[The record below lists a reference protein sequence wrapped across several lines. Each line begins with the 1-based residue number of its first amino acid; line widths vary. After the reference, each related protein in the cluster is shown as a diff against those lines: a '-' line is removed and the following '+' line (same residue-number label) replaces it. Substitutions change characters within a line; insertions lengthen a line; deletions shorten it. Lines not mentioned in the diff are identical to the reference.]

1 MVHFLISSKFSQ
13 FFPIKENHQNTF
25 SNITNSRSSFPA
37 LFNHFTTGTILR
49 KGVPHITYIQRICPE
64 FVFLMTDRYIATKT
78 VNYENVLVLTPF
90 FRLLIRDIPMLK
102 YCGPISDFI
111 SESPE
116 ARQIKLHYQQHH
128 KVKSSGTEHALY
140 PWCFFTLFLASSL
153 PRVTTVII

>member
-90 FRLLIRDIPMLK
+90 FVCWFETYQCWNTVAQSLILSVSHLRPDRLNYIINSTTRWNHQGQSTHSIPDVFL
-102 YCGPISDFI
+102 PFF
-111 SESPE
+111 
-116 ARQIKLHYQQHH
+116 LHQVCQ
-128 KVKSSGTEHALY
+128 E
-140 PWCFFTLFLASSL
+140 
-153 PRVTTVII
+153 